1 MEIRHDAAPDRTRLP
16 RALRPFRH
24 REYRLLASSMLF
36 SLFATGIWLVA
47 IVWQVIELGGGPTQL
62 SIVAAAGSAG
72 LLLSVLA
79 GGVAADRLPRRRVL
93 VAVETVRIASAAAA
107 AALALTGTLALW
119 HLAVVAFLLGTADAF
134 YYPSASAILPS
145 LLPADELLAANG
157 VEGTLRPVA
166 MQAAGPAVAGLVVGA
181 LVPAAGLLAAAIGF
195 CLALPPLLAMRRTP
209 VVDRSPA
216 DGSDAPDGTDGPG
229 GTDVA
234 RPSVLADV
242 REGFAY
248 LLRTGWLFATL
259 AFSSLYVLVVIGPIE
274 VLLPFAVRDQTGGGP
289 SDYALVLG
297 AFGIGSA
304 VGSIATSSVRLPR
317 RYLTVMILAWGIGG
331 VPLAFIGLTDLLW
344 VMVVIAFVVGVTSAG
359 AMVIWGT
366 LLQRRVPPHLLG
378 RVSSLDFFVSL
389 ALMPVSM
396 ALAGPIGEW
405 VGIPLTFLLAGTVPV
420 LLAVAAVV
428 GWRLD
433 RDELAHPLDTA
444 PPAAPAETLDETGP
458 VGTA

>member
-1 MEIRHDAAPDRTRLP
+1 MEIRHDAAPGPTRLP

-47 IVWQVIELGGGPTQL
+47 IVWQVIELGGGPSQL
-62 SIVAAAGSAG
+62 SLVAAAGSAG

-93 VAVETVRIASAAAA
+93 GAVETVRIASAAVAA
-107 AALALTGTLALW
+107 TLALTGTLALW

-166 MQAAGPAVAGLVVGA
+166 VQAAGPAVAGLVVGA
-181 LVPAAGLLAAAIGF
+181 LFPAAGLLAATIGF

-209 VVDRSPA
+209 AIDRTPPG
-216 DGSDAPDGTDGPG
+216 DPVGTDG
-229 GTDVA
+229 

-289 SDYALVLG
+289 SEYALVLG

-304 VGSIATSSVRLPR
+304 VGSIATSSIRLPR

-331 VPLAFIGLTDLLW
+331 VPLAFIGLTNLLL
-344 VMVVIAFVVGVTSAG
+344 VMVVIAFAVGVTSAG

-444 PPAAPAETLDETGP
+444 PPAAPASE
-458 VGTA
+458 GTADEHAGDEVGAP

>member
-1 MEIRHDAAPDRTRLP
+1 
-16 RALRPFRH
+16 
-24 REYRLLASSMLF
+24 
-36 SLFATGIWLVA
+36 
-47 IVWQVIELGGGPTQL
+47 
-62 SIVAAAGSAG
+62 
-72 LLLSVLA
+72 
-79 GGVAADRLPRRRVL
+79 
-93 VAVETVRIASAAAA
+93 
-107 AALALTGTLALW
+107 
-119 HLAVVAFLLGTADAF
+119 
-134 YYPSASAILPS
+134 
-145 LLPADELLAANG
+145 
-157 VEGTLRPVA
+157 
-166 MQAAGPAVAGLVVGA
+166 
-181 LVPAAGLLAAAIGF
+181 
-195 CLALPPLLAMRRTP
+195 MRRTP
-209 VVDRSPA
+209 AIDRPPPG
-216 DGSDAPDGTDGPG
+216 DPVGTDG
-229 GTDVA
+229 

-289 SDYALVLG
+289 SEYALVLG

-304 VGSIATSSVRLPR
+304 VGSIATSSIRLPR

-331 VPLAFIGLTDLLW
+331 VPLAFIGLTNLLL
-344 VMVVIAFVVGVTSAG
+344 VMVVIAFAVGVTSAG

-444 PPAAPAETLDETGP
+444 PPAAPASE
-458 VGTA
+458 GTADEHAGDEVGAP

>member
-1 MEIRHDAAPDRTRLP
+1 MRHDAAPEPTRLP

-62 SIVAAAGSAG
+62 SLVAAAGSAG

-93 VAVETVRIASAAAA
+93 VAVETVRIASAAVAA
-107 AALALTGTLALW
+107 TLAFTGTLALW
-119 HLAVVAFLLGTADAF
+119 HLAVVAFLLGTADAY

-166 MQAAGPAVAGLVVGA
+166 MQAAGPAIAGLVVGA
-181 LVPAAGLLAAAIGF
+181 LFPAAGLLAAAIGF

-209 VVDRSPA
+209 AIDRTPP
-216 DGSDAPDGTDGPG
+216 SDPPSTDG
-229 GTDVA
+229 

-289 SDYALVLG
+289 SEYALVLG

-304 VGSIATSSVRLPR
+304 VGSIATSSIRLPR

-331 VPLAFIGLTDLLW
+331 VPLAFIGLTNLLW
-344 VMVVIAFVVGVTSAG
+344 VMVAIAFAVGVTSAG

-444 PPAAPAETLDETGP
+444 PPAAPASE
-458 VGTA
+458 GTAEERAGDEVGAP